1 MEPSP
6 LLISIPLAFALVF
19 APAIWIAIGL
29 RSNWVDR
36 IGLVLLCFASG
47 ILLNSLAF
55 LCFDISS
62 ASASTALSTQTT
74 ITEISIALA
83 LPLLLFSVNLKQA
96 LAEASLATKSMIFAL
111 FSVVTMSS
119 ALANFFEGEIANLW
133 QVAGLAVSA
142 YTGGG
147 PNMAAVNS
155 AIDGDHATFV
165 TMTSYDIMLSALFLL
180 FILSFGR
187 TVFSGFLKPHHS
199 KEATTSFVNTNG
211 NGNGKTE
218 QENNTLEKTA
228 AEDAFSHMSNETA
241 QSYLQ
246 LTRKNSLPNAAKALM
261 LACITVGLS
270 ALLSSLLP
278 KSVQSTGI
286 IILITTLGVLA
297 SFVRAI
303 QSLKVSFKLG
313 MYLVLIFCFTM
324 GSMTNI
330 SVLADL
336 DWALFAYIGLMLTGA
351 LVMHALLC
359 KTFNID
365 VDTFLVTI
373 SAAVMSVPFIP
384 VIVASLRNPALL
396 VPGFAAAIFGY
407 AIGNYLGIAIALA
420 LKTWL

>member
-1 MEPSP
+1 MEPNA
-6 LLISIPLAFALVF
+6 LLILIPLAFALFFV
-19 APAIWIAIGL
+19 PALWIAQGL
-29 RSNWVDR
+29 RFTWVDR

-47 ILLNSLAF
+47 VVLNSLAF
-55 LCFDISS
+55 FCFDISNTN
-62 ASASTALSTQTT
+62 ASNALSTQTT

-96 LAEASLATKSMIFAL
+96 LAEAGLATKSMIFAL

-119 ALANFFEGEIANLW
+119 ALATFFEGEIANLW

-147 PNMAAVNS
+147 PNMAAVNA

-187 TVFSGFLKPHHS
+187 TVFSGLLKLHHT
-199 KEATTSFVNTNG
+199 KEANTPFINA
-211 NGNGKTE
+211 NKKTE
-218 QENNTLEKTA
+218 QDNNALEKTA
-228 AEDAFSHMSNETA
+228 ADDAFTHMSNDTS

-246 LTRKNSLPNAAKALM
+246 LTQSNALPSAVKAFF

-270 ALLSSLLP
+270 ALLSRFLP
-278 KSVQSTGI
+278 ESTQSTGI
-286 IILITTLGVLA
+286 IILITTLGVAA
-297 SFVRAI
+297 SFVPAI

-313 MYLVLIFCFTM
+313 MYLVLVFCFTM

-359 KTFNID
+359 KAFNID

-407 AIGNYLGIAIALA
+407 AIGNYLGIAVALTMKA
-420 LKTWL
+420 WL

>member
-1 MEPSP
+1 MEPNA
-6 LLISIPLAFALVF
+6 LLILIPLAFALFFV
-19 APAIWIAIGL
+19 PALWIAQGL
-29 RSNWVDR
+29 RFTWVDR

-47 ILLNSLAF
+47 VVLNSLAF
-55 LCFDISS
+55 FCFDISNTN
-62 ASASTALSTQTT
+62 ASNALSTQTT

-96 LAEASLATKSMIFAL
+96 LAEAGLATKSMIFAL

-119 ALANFFEGEIANLW
+119 ALATFFEGEIANLW
-133 QVAGLAVSA
+133 QIAGLAVSA

-147 PNMAAVNS
+147 PNMAAVNA

-187 TVFSGFLKPHHS
+187 TVFSGLLKPHRT
-199 KEATTSFVNTNG
+199 KEANTPFINS
-211 NGNGKTE
+211 NKKTE
-218 QENNTLEKTA
+218 QDNNALEKTA
-228 AEDAFSHMSNETA
+228 ADDAFTHMSNDTS

-246 LTRKNSLPNAAKALM
+246 LTQSNALPSAVKAFF

-270 ALLSSLLP
+270 ALLSRFLP
-278 KSVQSTGI
+278 ESTQSTGI
-286 IILITTLGVLA
+286 IILITTLGVAA
-297 SFVRAI
+297 SFVPAI

-313 MYLVLIFCFTM
+313 MYLVLVFCFTM

-359 KTFNID
+359 KAFNID

-407 AIGNYLGIAIALA
+407 AIGNYLGIAVALTMKA
-420 LKTWL
+420 WL

>member
-1 MEPSP
+1 MR
-6 LLISIPLAFALVF
+6 
-19 APAIWIAIGL
+19 AP
-29 RSNWVDR
+29 RVDR

-47 ILLNSLAF
+47 ILLNSAAF
-55 LCFDISS
+55 LCFSISDD
-62 ASASTALSTQTT
+62 AAQTALSTQTT

-83 LPLLLFSVNLKQA
+83 LPLLLFSVNLKHA
-96 LAEASLATKSMIFAL
+96 LDEAGLATKSMILAL
-111 FSVVTMSS
+111 VSVVTMSS
-119 ALANFFEGEIANLW
+119 ALATFFEGEIANLW

-147 PNMAAVNS
+147 PNMAAVNA

-187 TVFSGFLKPHHS
+187 TVFSGFLKTNHS
-199 KEATTSFVNTNG
+199 KKAISSLVNTNA
-211 NGNGKTE
+211 NAKNE
-218 QENNTLEKTA
+218 LETNAPQKA
-228 AEDAFSHMSNETA
+228 KAEDAFSHMSNETSK
-241 QSYLQ
+241 SYLQ
-246 LTRKNSLPNAAKALM
+246 LTQRGALPSAAKALL

-278 KSVQSTGI
+278 ESMQSTGI
-286 IILITTLGVLA
+286 IILITTLGVAA
-297 SFVRAI
+297 SFIPAI

-313 MYLVLIFCFTM
+313 MYLVLVFCFTM

-330 SVLADL
+330 SVLANL

-351 LVMHALLC
+351 LMLHALLC
-359 KTFNID
+359 KALNID

-384 VIVASLRNPALL
+384 VIVASLRNPAML

-407 AIGNYLGIAIALA
+407 AIGNYLGIAVALA
-420 LKTWL
+420 MKAWL